1 MSRKNEIEG
10 TIDLIHRMC
19 CAVHIAIAT
28 DGEQVVFLDTE
39 TGKRYTVK
47 GAEKLQRQEQKQLND
62 AKEVIRKLLCAEYG
76 SSCSFCV
83 HDENPDA
90 KCALVAGSGSWC
102 CENAEWNGR
111 TEG

>member
-10 TIDLIHRMC
+10 VIGLIHRMC

-47 GAEKLQRQEQKQLND
+47 GAEKLSEK
-62 AKEVIRKLLCAEYG
+62 KEARK
-76 SSCSFCV
+76 
-83 HDENPDA
+83 
-90 KCALVAGSGSWC
+90 
-102 CENAEWNGR
+102 NA
-111 TEG
+111 